1 MFLAGDSAHTMPPAG
16 GLGLNCGI
24 QDAHDLSVALADVM
38 ERGDVGSEADEA
50 QLDQYFAQRHAAVD
64 GVLRYV

>member
-1 MFLAGDSAHTMPPAG
+1 M
-16 GLGLNCGI
+16 NCGI